1 VPFMNLQLK
10 RMVLIGI
17 CLAFFSTVGFAESM
31 YISDKLKVTV
41 RSGPSTEYK
50 ILDIAESGD
59 RVEILETGQEWTLV
73 KLLSGK
79 ARGKEGYITSRYLVS
94 GPTYALRFEQL
105 QAKQK
110 TLTQQATTLLDEN
123 NKLRQE
129 NKGLKTMLSGT
140 EKSLKKLDGEYQE
153 LKTGSAEFLELKA
166 KFKQVSEQLAEQ
178 TQKAGEL
185 DKELSKVEINQ
196 YIKWFL
202 AGSGVLLVGF
212 IVGFSARRSRRR
224 PSLL

>member
-1 VPFMNLQLK
+1 MKMQLK

-17 CLAFFSTVGFAESM
+17 CLTFFSAAGFAETM

-41 RSGPSTEYK
+41 RRGPSTEYK

-73 KLLSGK
+73 KLANG
-79 ARGKEGYITSRYLVS
+79 REGYVTTRYLVS
-94 GPTYALRFEQL
+94 GPTYAIRFEQL
-105 QAKQK
+105 QVKQK
-110 TLTQQATTLLDEN
+110 ALTQQATALLDEN
-123 NKLRQE
+123 TKLRGENKL
-129 NKGLKTMLSGT
+129 LKTTLNGT
-140 EKSLKKLDGEYQE
+140 EKSLKKLDGDYQE
-153 LKTGSAEFLELKA
+153 LKTGSAEFLTLKT
-166 KFKQVSEQLAEQ
+166 KYKKISEQLAEQ
-178 TQKAGEL
+178 AKRADKL
-185 DKELSKVEINQ
+185 DKELSKVELNQ

>member
-1 VPFMNLQLK
+1 MKMQLK

-17 CLAFFSTVGFAESM
+17 CLTFFSAAGFAETM

-59 RVEILETGQEWTLV
+59 RVEILETGEKWTLV
-73 KLLSGK
+73 RLASGV
-79 ARGKEGYITSRYLVS
+79 EGYVTTRYLVN
-94 GPTYALRFEQL
+94 GPTYAIRYEQL

-110 TLTQQATTLLDEN
+110 TLTQQAAALLDEN
-123 NKLRQE
+123 TKLRQE
-129 NKGLKTMLSGT
+129 NKGLKTTLNDT
-140 EKSLKKLDGEYQE
+140 EKSLKKLSADYEE
-153 LKTGSAEFLELKA
+153 LKTGSAEFLTLKTKYKKA
-166 KFKQVSEQLAEQ
+166 SEQLAEQ
-178 TQKAGEL
+178 TQKADRL
-185 DKELSKVEINQ
+185 DKELSKVELNQ

-212 IVGFSARRSRRR
+212 IVGFSAKRGRRR

>member
-1 VPFMNLQLK
+1 MKLQLK
-10 RMVLIGI
+10 RMVLIVI
-17 CLAFFSTVGFAESM
+17 CLTFFSATGFAESM

-59 RVEILETGQEWTLV
+59 RVEVLETGQDWTLV
-73 KLLSGK
+73 KLVNGT
-79 ARGKEGYITSRYLVS
+79 EGYVTSRYLVS
-94 GPTYALRFEQL
+94 GPTFALRFEQL

-110 TLTQQATTLLDEN
+110 ALTQQATSLLDQN

-129 NKGLKTMLSGT
+129 NKGLKTLLSGT
-140 EKSLKKLDGEYQE
+140 EKSFKKLDEEYKE
-153 LKTGSAEFLELKA
+153 LKSGSAEFLTLKTNY
-166 KFKQVSEQLAEQ
+166 KKISEQLAEQ
-178 TQKAGEL
+178 TQKANDL
-185 DKELSKVEINQ
+185 DKELSKVELNQ

-212 IVGFSARRSRRR
+212 IVGFSARRGRRR

>member
-1 VPFMNLQLK
+1 MKMQLK

-17 CLAFFSTVGFAESM
+17 CLTFFSAVGFAETM

-59 RVEILETGQEWTLV
+59 RVDRLETGEDWTLV
-73 KLLSGK
+73 KLANG
-79 ARGKEGYITSRYLVS
+79 REGYVTTRYLVS
-94 GPTYALRFEQL
+94 GPTYAIRFEQL

-110 TLTQQATTLLDEN
+110 ALTQQAAALLDEN
-123 NKLRQE
+123 TKLREE
-129 NKGLKTMLSGT
+129 NKILKTTLDGT
-140 EKSLKKLDGEYQE
+140 EKTLNKLDGDYQE
-153 LKTGSAEFLELKA
+153 LKAGSAEFLTLKTEY
-166 KFKQVSEQLAEQ
+166 KKVSEQLAIQ
-178 TQKAGEL
+178 TKKADKL
-185 DKELSKVEINQ
+185 DKDLSKVELNQ

-212 IVGFSARRSRRR
+212 IVGFSTRRGRRR

>member
-1 VPFMNLQLK
+1 MKMQLK

-17 CLAFFSTVGFAESM
+17 CLTFFSAAGFAETM

-59 RVEILETGQEWTLV
+59 RVDRLEAGEDWTLV
-73 KLLSGK
+73 KLANG
-79 ARGKEGYITSRYLVS
+79 REGYVTSRYLVS
-94 GPTYALRFEQL
+94 GPTYAIRYEQL

-110 TLTQQATTLLDEN
+110 TLTQQAAALLDEN
-123 NKLRQE
+123 TKLREE
-129 NKGLKTMLSGT
+129 NKGLKTKFSAT
-140 EKSLKKLDGEYQE
+140 EKSLTKLSGDYQE
-153 LKTGSAEFLELKA
+153 LKTGSAEFLTLKA
-166 KFKQVSEQLAEQ
+166 NYKKVSKQLAEQ
-178 TQKAGEL
+178 TQKADNL
-185 DKELSKVEINQ
+185 DKELSKVELNQ

-212 IVGFSARRSRRR
+212 IVGFSARRGRRR